1 MLTKLSLK
9 YNEVRCCL
17 FSNGGENMNYADIKT
32 VDIQDGTG
40 VRVSIYVSGCHFH
53 CKGCHN
59 QEAWDFNYGKKFEDS
74 TIDYII
80 DLMKPGYIAGLS
92 ILGGE
97 PLELVNQQGLVKLV
111 EKVKEV
117 YPEKTIWCYTGYDFE
132 KDVYGKMYK
141 EYDFTKKFLENID
154 IMVDGEFVEEKK
166 MADLKFRGSINQKKI
181 DVKASLKEGKTVTL
195 KFGDESRYEQV
206 EETKNPKVL
215 FFHEFKNENKE
226 TQEEHEVVA
235 MANKVIAENE
245 KIAQITP
252 AYEIKEVEEKIAA
265 KGIGT
270 GEDSNL

>member
-1 MLTKLSLK
+1 
-9 YNEVRCCL
+9 
-17 FSNGGENMNYADIKT
+17 MNYADIKT

-59 QEAWDFNYGKKFEDS
+59 KEAWDFNYGKKFEDS

-141 EYDFTKKFLENID
+141 EYDFTKKLLENID
-154 IMVDGEFVEEKK
+154 IIVDGEFIEEKK
-166 MADLKFRGSINQKKI
+166 MVDLKFRGSTNQKKI
-181 DVKASLKEGKTVTL
+181 DVKASLREGKVVQL
-195 KFGDESRYEQV
+195 KFGDEARYEV
-206 EETKNPKVL
+206 AEETKNPKVL
-215 FFHEFKNENKE
+215 FFHELKNENGE
-226 TQEEHEVVA
+226 ASSDEHEIVA
-235 MANKVIAENE
+235 VASQVIAENE
-245 KIAQITP
+245 KVVAIQP
-252 AYEIKEVEEKIAA
+252 AYEVKEVQEKIAA

-270 GEDSNL
+270 DKDSNL